1 MKKNTVRR
9 IFALFLCL
17 VLMVSLSACKE
28 ESPGKANSAS
38 DTAQGSDDSI
48 SSGQNPSSMSSNDPT
63 SSGQNSSSMSSS
75 GGTQSGSGN
84 DTTPKSDSPTVT
96 LATQVAPNI
105 CIVGG
110 SCAKGTEYVTVS
122 GSGVTTTKIVPF
134 AGRYSDYFLGQVPF
148 TKSTQISVTA
158 KQNGRAESDGTSQH
172 VSYQTMSENYMEK
185 HEYRP
190 VIGTNSRAHFYSALL
205 SYSLST
211 GKLTSHMRSQAQM
224 NISSLVNQASSA
236 GAQTIF
242 LIIPSSA
249 QIYPETV
256 PSKYAKTNGETLYQA
271 FEKIATAAGAKVFYP
286 LETMKN
292 HKNDGEGYQIYQH
305 TDSHW
310 SPYGA
315 YWGTYD
321 MLNYISQTFPSAAPR
336 TVKQMGFYTAELCGG
351 DALFNF
357 PAGIGFESD
366 PQFGRTSKTGIKEL
380 TNLYTLN
387 VKTLNSIYNN
397 NTGLYL
403 TNGNAAANIEY
414 NQNPQGLPNAVIM
427 RDSFGK
433 VAYDMLSDRFATTC
447 WGEFDNYNLPY
458 GWESTNPDYVIHLY
472 SERNLLKIMLGNSAA
487 SIVNLK

>member
-1 MKKNTVRR
+1 MNKNTVRR

-17 VLMVSLSACKE
+17 VLIFSLSACKE
-28 ESPGKANSAS
+28 ETPSQANSAA
-38 DTAQGSDDSI
+38 DTAQGSDDS
-48 SSGQNPSSMSSNDPT
+48 
-63 SSGQNSSSMSSS
+63 SGQNSSSISSDGEKQPVPGIGS
-75 GGTQSGSGN
+75 TQNSN
-84 DTTPKSDSPTVT
+84 SPTVT

-110 SCAKGTEYVTVS
+110 SCPKGTEYVTVS
-122 GSGVTTTKIVPF
+122 GDGVTTTKIVPF
-134 AGRYSDYFLGQVPF
+134 AGEYSDYYLGQVPF
-148 TKSTQISVTA
+148 TKSAQISVTA
-158 KQNGRAESDGTSQH
+158 TQKGKSESDGTSQY
-172 VSYQTMSENYMEK
+172 VSYQAMSENYMEK

-211 GKLTSHMRSQAQM
+211 GKLTSQMRSAAQT
-224 NISSLVNQASSA
+224 NISSLVAEASSV

-256 PSKYAKTNGETLYQA
+256 PAKYSKTTGETLYQA

-292 HKNDGEGYQIYQH
+292 HKNDGVGYQIYQH

-336 TVKQMGFYTAELCGG
+336 TVKEMGFYTAELCGG

-366 PQFGRTSKTGIKEL
+366 PHLGRTSKTGIKEL

-414 NQNPQGLPNAVIM
+414 NQNAQGLPNAVIM

-447 WGEFDNYNLPY
+447 WGEFDNYNLPV

>member
-1 MKKNTVRR
+1 MNKNTVRR

-17 VLMVSLSACKE
+17 VLIFSLSACKE
-28 ESPGKANSAS
+28 APQS
-38 DTAQGSDDSI
+38 D
-48 SSGQNPSSMSSNDPT
+48 
-63 SSGQNSSSMSSS
+63 NSSTS
-75 GGTQSGSGN
+75 QSEA
-84 DTTPKSDSPTVT
+84 PTVT
-96 LATQVAPNI
+96 LATQVAPDI

-110 SCAKGTEYVTVS
+110 SCPKGTEYVTVS
-122 GSGVTTTKIVPF
+122 GDGVTETQIVPF
-134 AGRYSDYFLGQVPF
+134 AGKDSAYFLGQVPF
-148 TKSTQISVTA
+148 TKSAKISVIA
-158 KQNGRAESDGTSQH
+158 QQKGKAESDEASQY
-172 VSYQTMSENYMEK
+172 VMYKFMEENYMEK

-190 VIGTNSRAHFYSALL
+190 VIGTGSRAHFYSAIL

-211 GKLTSHMRSQAQM
+211 EKLTAQMRSQAKT
-224 NISSLVNQASSA
+224 NISSLVDEASSA

-256 PSKYAKTNGETLYQA
+256 PEAYSKNTGETLYQA
-271 FEKIATAAGAKVFYP
+271 FEKIATDAGAKVIYP

-321 MLNYISQTFPSAAPR
+321 MLSYISQTFPSAAPR
-336 TVKQMGFYTAELCGG
+336 TVKEMGFYTAELCAG

-366 PQFGRTSKTGIKEL
+366 PHLGRTSKTGIKEL

-387 VKTLNSIYNN
+387 VSTLNSIYNN
-397 NTGLYL
+397 KIGLYL
-403 TNGNAAANIEY
+403 TGDNAAAKTEY
-414 NQNPQGLPNAVIM
+414 NKNAQGLPNAVIM

-433 VAYDMLSDRFATTC
+433 VAYDMLSDRFATAC
-447 WGEFDNYNLPY
+447 WGEFDNYNLPV
-458 GWESTNPDYVIHLY
+458 GWKDTNPDYVIHLY